1 MYYLEGV
8 GTDYIHPWLHVCTTC
23 DDLFS
28 DDDDS
33 GDDDG
38 DMMTRAN
45 LKKQSQSLI
54 DSKNKRR
61 MPKRKGKKK

>member
-1 MYYLEGV
+1 MSYASKNRPHTNFQCSTLCVKFTYGV
-8 GTDYIHPWLHVCTTC
+8 TDE
-23 DDLFS
+23 DE
-28 DDDDS
+28 S

-38 DMMTRAN
+38 ELMTRSN